1 MRITLIPHGNTLA
14 APIAGWELCAPKSL
28 TGRMMRGEVARAVS
42 AFVMVQ
48 AALNWLVDNYPGLA
62 DCFSS
67 VDRVAA
73 VLHALD
79 EIEGLSPSAASSRQ
93 KIPRELQNPDGA
105 TSPPS

>member
-1 MRITLIPHGNTLA
+1 MRITLVSHGNTLA
-14 APIAGWELCAPKSL
+14 APIVGWALCAPKYL
-28 TGRMMRGEVARAVS
+28 TGTMTLGEVAQAVS

-79 EIEGLSPSAASSRQ
+79 EIEGPPLPA
-93 KIPRELQNPDGA
+93 
-105 TSPPS
+105 PPSRDER